1 MLVLQRPNLPGFV
14 IFLIFAGLLRFN
26 ALTGFRCL
34 AACMVFVYHNRK
46 YWREHLH
53 PEITRLFNE
62 FHLGVTLFFVLS
74 GFLIAYTYGEKPAHS
89 GKNYTRYMLQRMAR
103 ILPLYWLIL
112 TVYYL
117 DAPFAKEAVSLRTYS
132 LVHGFSDVYNLDGI
146 SQAWSLTVE
155 MTFYF
160 LAPLLCLL
168 QRKHLL
174 YAIGFLVLLF
184 GATWAAGELWHT
196 INGNPGKYLYPLEF
210 IVTASFPGH
219 CTQFLA
225 GMLLADVLRKPDR
238 EWLKKMPYKTLLG
251 FLGMLVTIYGIGLFQ
266 RNIFEHGY
274 QHLGGKLLQI
284 VVLPVFVFFALAGLI
299 YERTWL
305 QRFFA
310 SRTLIL
316 LGNAS
321 FAFYLVHISYVNQK
335 LSAWFLMPDRNFVAL
350 WLVAIILYL
359 AFEKPVYDRCRKWL
373 KR

>member
-1 MLVLQRPNLPGFV
+1 MPYLRRLF
-14 IFLIFAGLLRFN
+14 RFN

-34 AACMVFVYHNRK
+34 AACMVFIYHNRK
-46 YWREHLH
+46 YWREQLH

-62 FHLGVTLFFVLS
+62 FHLGVALFFVLS

-89 GKNYTRYMLQRMAR
+89 AKNYTRYMLQRMAR

-117 DAPFAKEAVSLRTYS
+117 DAPFVKEPVSWRTYS

-174 YAIGFLVLLF
+174 YLLGFLVFLF
-184 GATWAAGELWHT
+184 VAAWATGEIWHQA
-196 INGNPGKYLYPLEF
+196 NGNPGKYFYPLEF
-210 IVTASFPGH
+210 IFTASFPGH
-219 CTQFLA
+219 STQFLA
-225 GMLLADVLRKPDR
+225 GMLLAGELRNK
-238 EWLKKMPYKTLLG
+238 EGTWLNKIPHKTLIG
-251 FLGMLVTIYGIGLFQ
+251 FLGMLLTIYGIGLFQ

-274 QHLGGKLLQI
+274 QHNGGRLLQI
-284 VVLPVFVFFALAGLI
+284 FVLPVFVFFALAGLI
-299 YERTWL
+299 GERTML
-305 QRFFA
+305 QRFFG
-310 SRTLIL
+310 SRLLVL

-335 LSAWFLMPDRNFVAL
+335 MMNWFLLPDRNFIAL
-350 WLVAIILYL
+350 WLVAIVLYL
-359 AFEKPVYDRCRKWL
+359 FFEKPVYDRCRKWL